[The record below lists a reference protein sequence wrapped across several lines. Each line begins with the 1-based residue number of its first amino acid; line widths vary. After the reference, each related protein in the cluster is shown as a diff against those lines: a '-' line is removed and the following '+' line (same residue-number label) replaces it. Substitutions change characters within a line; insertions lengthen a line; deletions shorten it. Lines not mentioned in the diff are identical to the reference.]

1 VVNPIGAVRPS
12 WSPHRPPQRPSP
24 RLSAV
29 AALAAIVS
37 LLSAVP
43 ATADDAAAAAALVAE
58 VRQKFTL
65 DGNKIPP
72 EIFRDFGD
80 GDLADS
86 GNIWVTVDVKAAIGS
101 NLYFD
106 EIKQGG
112 SWINQKK
119 ATSNEAT
126 GYTYFGTTEN
136 GLLVVLAAFSGGGSG
151 IFIHLHILDV
161 AAAPGFDFDGNL
173 YQRIN
178 LTNLRTIPLG
188 DRWDG
193 EISIEKNTITVVTT
207 RAGPA
212 DDSGIRRTSMI
223 EAKRP

>member
-1 VVNPIGAVRPS
+1 M
-12 WSPHRPPQRPSP
+12 PQRPSA

-29 AALAAIVS
+29 AALGAIGLS
-37 LLSAVP
+37 LSAVP

-65 DGNKIPP
+65 NGEKIPP

-86 GNIWVTVDVKAAIGS
+86 GNIWVTVDVRAAIGS
-101 NLYFD
+101 NLYSD

-112 SWINQKK
+112 SWVSQKQ
-119 ATSNEAT
+119 ATSNEWT

-136 GLLVVLAAFSGGGSG
+136 GLVVVLAAFSGGGSG
-151 IFIHLHILDV
+151 VFTHLHILDV

-188 DRWDG
+188 DRWGG
-193 EISIEKNTITVVTT
+193 EISIEKNTVTVVTT
-207 RAGPA
+207 RHDPT
-212 DDSGIRRTSMI
+212 DDSGVRRTSTI
-223 EAKRP
+223 EAKRQ

>member
-1 VVNPIGAVRPS
+1 MLNPIGAVRPL

-86 GNIWVTVDVKAAIGS
+86 GKSGS
-101 NLYFD
+101 R
-106 EIKQGG
+106 
-112 SWINQKK
+112 S
-119 ATSNEAT
+119 T
-126 GYTYFGTTEN
+126 
-136 GLLVVLAAFSGGGSG
+136 
-151 IFIHLHILDV
+151 
-161 AAAPGFDFDGNL
+161 
-173 YQRIN
+173 
-178 LTNLRTIPLG
+178 
-188 DRWDG
+188 
-193 EISIEKNTITVVTT
+193 
-207 RAGPA
+207 
-212 DDSGIRRTSMI
+212 
-223 EAKRP
+223 

>member
-1 VVNPIGAVRPS
+1 M
-12 WSPHRPPQRPSP
+12 PQRPSP

-86 GNIWVTVDVKAAIGS
+86 SNIWVTVDVKAAIGS

-119 ATSNEAT
+119 ATSNEA
-126 GYTYFGTTEN
+126 
-136 GLLVVLAAFSGGGSG
+136 S
-151 IFIHLHILDV
+151 
-161 AAAPGFDFDGNL
+161 
-173 YQRIN
+173 
-178 LTNLRTIPLG
+178 
-188 DRWDG
+188 RWRG
-193 EISIEKNTITVVTT
+193 V
-207 RAGPA
+207 
-212 DDSGIRRTSMI
+212 DSNFRFRDALSSPTARPWSRRLIRR
-223 EAKRP
+223 

>member
-1 VVNPIGAVRPS
+1 M
-12 WSPHRPPQRPSP
+12 PQRPSP

-136 GLLVVLAAFSGGGSG
+136 GLLVVLGAFSGGGSG
-151 IFIHLHILDV
+151 IFLDV

-212 DDSGIRRTSMI
+212 DDSRIRRTSTI